1 MPLTSCPLTVL
12 ATAALS
18 PSWCTRSK
26 PRFTFWRTK
35 LLPEP
40 ISSRCGAEAMEIYRS
55 GRFKLASSPAMQRYL
70 KEHQRDFMPE
80 DTKAGM
86 IQAYLDK
93 YTGSMVCSKQLYKE
107 ALNHAFDEP
116 KQWEIREINEIMNQC
131 ISGWRYFPNPRMFSE
146 YGRQKGWERENP
158 ATDSGNPSE
167 KTMDGFVEVT
177 EQMELPF

>member
-1 MPLTSCPLTVL
+1 MVYSEQAEVHILEDE
-12 ATAALS
+12 AA
-18 PSWCTRSK
+18 
-26 PRFTFWRTK
+26 
-35 LLPEP
+35 
-40 ISSRCGAEAMEIYRS
+40 SRAYIEQMWAEAMEIYRS
-55 GRFKLASSPAMQRYL
+55 GRFKLAFSPAMQRNL

-93 YTGSMVCSKQLYKE
+93 YTGNMVCSKQLYKE

-131 ISGWRYFPNPRMFSE
+131 ITGWRYFPNPRMFSE